1 MAKWVRSGAL
11 EHAPQLVAEL
21 GGDYAL
27 FARQLGL
34 PDDPMAQ
41 PDLPVPVENA
51 QSLLQHAQMTLGE
64 ECFGLRLGS
73 LQGMTLF
80 GAMAPLF
87 TSAETIGALL
97 ADMANFFPLHT
108 QGTIIGLV
116 READGLSLS
125 YEMAVGAGASQRQV
139 IELGFGIL
147 CTELRRHVPQWVP
160 SAIYLRHAAPADR
173 HWHRRILGSNI
184 FYNAERNAVFI
195 DAQMLGQPCLGADRQ
210 MHDALR
216 AQYHLA
222 RRSAS
227 GLIVVQVEIL
237 VRAMLPFAAMDL
249 ARIAK
254 MLGHSCRTLQRRL
267 ADEGTSFTAIVD
279 QARVTLAH
287 NYLSESTLSVG
298 QIAEILQFSES
309 SALSRFLR
317 HRLGLSPRQIRRMA
331 H

>member
-27 FARQLGL
+27 LARQLGL

-64 ECFGLRLGS
+64 ESFGLRLGN
-73 LQGMTLF
+73 LQGMSLF

-108 QGTIIGLV
+108 QGTIVGLV

-125 YEMAVGAGASQRQV
+125 YEMAVGASQRQV

-160 SAIYLRHAAPADR
+160 SAIYLRHAAPANR
-173 HWHRRILGSNI
+173 HWHRRILGPNI

-195 DAQMLGQPCLGADRQ
+195 DAQMLGQPCLGADRH

-249 ARIAK
+249 VRIAK
-254 MLGHSCRTLQRRL
+254 MLGHSRRTLQRRL

-279 QARVTLAH
+279 QARATLAH
-287 NYLSESTLSVG
+287 NYLCESTLSVG

-317 HRLGLSPRQIRRMA
+317 HRLGLSPREIRRMA